1 MRFDVLGFNR
11 RFRCSIE
18 MIKSDVIE
26 IKRKPNQVFLF
37 RDPNNFVEALIGRA
51 SCIVYVGRDSEDS
64 ESWKAYYWE
73 PSEPKKAGY
82 GYSEGN
88 NIIPLGS
95 LAVLEMETEY
105 DLEWTL
111 QSRAD
116 ETRRWVGLWQE
127 VNRLSKKIRNVDEES
142 KYADAE
148 AFEHMTADELKKVL
162 EEMREAYE
170 ELTQRKRTE
179 V

>member
-37 RDPNNFVEALIGRA
+37 RDANNFVEALIGRA
-51 SCIVYVGRDSEDS
+51 SCIVYVGKDSEDS

-88 NIIPLGS
+88 NILPLGS
-95 LAVLEMETEY
+95 LAILEMETEY
-105 DLEWTL
+105 DLEWEL
-111 QSRAD
+111 QRRAE

-127 VNRLSKKIRNVDEES
+127 VNRLSKRIRDVNEES

-148 AFEHMTADELKKVL
+148 RFEHMTADELEKVL
-162 EEMREAYE
+162 DEMKNEYSG
-170 ELTQRKRTE
+170 LTKPKKAD